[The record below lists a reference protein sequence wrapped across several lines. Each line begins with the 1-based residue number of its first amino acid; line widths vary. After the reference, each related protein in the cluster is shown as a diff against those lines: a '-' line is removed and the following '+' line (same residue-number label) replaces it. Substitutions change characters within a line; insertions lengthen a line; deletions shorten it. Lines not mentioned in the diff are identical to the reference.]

1 MWHGRLLLLLGFA
14 GASVEDP
21 NLVGGGPR
29 ASLIAYNVELER
41 GDRFIAK
48 KLQRK
53 RGKTY
58 TCSFI
63 ATSPTVFFISS
74 EKW

>member
-1 MWHGRLLLLLGFA
+1 MWHGLLLLLLLGFA

-29 ASLIAYNVELER
+29 ASLTAYSVELER

-48 KLQRK
+48 KARDCHFSYGVLYQLRESV
-53 RGKTY
+53 RNL
-58 TCSFI
+58 
-63 ATSPTVFFISS
+63 
-74 EKW
+74 